1 MRRKN
6 IKQSVRMFLSMV
18 LLLTLL
24 IGSEATIAKA
34 DVPYDTYSYNY
45 WGEEVK
51 EPHVYLYERTIS
63 QIGLSY
69 PSDMFLYEDEIYIA
83 DTGNSRIVVI
93 NKAGDVQNIV
103 STAKDNNDFLK
114 EPQGVFV
121 TPEGHLYVADTGNGR
136 IVEYDE
142 TGNYVR
148 EIGKPVTNLIADSQ
162 SFMPTKVVVDSA
174 GRIYV
179 IAYGINMGLVEFN
192 YEGEFQGFLG
202 ATQVSVSMFEY
213 IWKNYFS
220 TEAQQIRMETIVPTE
235 YSNIFVDNEDFIYA
249 TINNLSSEDMESGAD
264 AIRRLNQTGKDVLRR
279 LGTYD
284 PIGDLVTTTFGWD
297 WSSFVDVA
305 ATEYG
310 CYFMLDKTDGK
321 IFAYDNDSVS
331 LFAFGRNGIR
341 EGNFQNPIAL
351 GLSADE
357 KTIYVLDNMLNSI
370 LVFEITEYGEH
381 LLNAIRLN
389 NLGDSEG
396 STKEWQEVL
405 KYNSNSEMAYVGL
418 GKTYLAEGRYE
429 DAMECF
435 EFGNHKE
442 YYSKAFQYY
451 REGLM
456 ETYFPIAIVA
466 LVVVVIIIWVIKKTR
481 NYKKWI
487 GEVKCYVDRH

>member
-1 MRRKN
+1 MRKKN
-6 IKQSVRMFLSMV
+6 FKSYVRIFLCAVV
-18 LLLTLL
+18 LLSVLVCDTA
-24 IGSEATIAKA
+24 IPVRA
-34 DVPYDTYSYNY
+34 DVPYDSYAYNY
-45 WGEEVK
+45 WGEEVQ
-51 EPHVYLYERTIS
+51 EPHAYLYTDTFS
-63 QIGLSY
+63 DLGLNH
-69 PSDMFLYEDEIYIA
+69 PSDIFLYQNEIYIA

-93 NKAGDVQNIV
+93 DLEGNINKTIHY
-103 STAKDNNDFLK
+103 AKDESDGLK
-114 EPQGVFV
+114 EPQGLFV
-121 TPEGHLYVADTGNGR
+121 TEGGHLYVADTGNGR
-136 IVEYDE
+136 IVEYASD
-142 TGNYVR
+142 GAYVR
-148 EIGKPVTNLIADSQ
+148 EIGRPVTNLIEDSQ
-162 SFMPTKVVVDSA
+162 AFMPTKVVVDSA

-220 TEAQQIRMETIVPTE
+220 TEAQQIRMETIIPTE

-249 TINNLSSEDMESGAD
+249 TISNLSSEDMEAGAD
-264 AIRRLNQTGKDVLRR
+264 TIRRLNQTGKDVLRR

-284 PIGDLVTTTFGWD
+284 PIGDLATTTFGWD

-310 CYFMLDKTDGK
+310 CYFLLDKTDGK

-331 LFAFGRNGIR
+331 LFVFGRNGIR

-351 GLSADE
+351 ALNEDE
-357 KTIYVLDNMLNSI
+357 STIYVLDNTLNSI
-370 LVFEITEYGEH
+370 LVFEITDYGQH
-381 LLNAIRLN
+381 LLSAIRLN

-396 STKEWQEVL
+396 STKEWHEVL

-418 GKTYLAEGRYE
+418 GKTYLSEGKYE
-429 DAMECF
+429 EAMECF
-435 EFGNHKE
+435 EFGNHKK

-456 ETYFPIAIVA
+456 ELYFPIAIAVIA
-466 LVVVVIIIWVIKKTR
+466 AIIILVWIIKKAR

-487 GEVKCYVDRH
+487 GKVKCYVERH

>member
-1 MRRKN
+1 MRQKKIKRK
-6 IKQSVRMFLSMV
+6 VRIFLSAV
-18 LLLTLL
+18 LMISMLAC
-24 IGSEATIAKA
+24 SEAAIVKA
-34 DVPYDTYSYNY
+34 DVPYDSYSYNY

-51 EPHVYLYERTIS
+51 EPHAYLYDRTIS
-63 QIGLSY
+63 QIGLNY
-69 PSDMFLYEDEIYIA
+69 PSDMFLYEEEIYIA

-93 NKAGDVQNIV
+93 DSDGTVRRIV
-103 STAKDNNDFLK
+103 TTAKDETDFLK

-121 TPEGHLYVADTGNGR
+121 TNVGHLYVADSGNGR

-142 TGNYVR
+142 SGAYVR
-148 EIGKPVTNLIADSQ
+148 EIGRPVTNLIDDAQ

-249 TINNLSSEDMESGAD
+249 TINNLSAEDMETGAD

-351 GLSADE
+351 GLSKDE

-389 NLGDSEG
+389 NMGDSEG

-405 KYNSNSEMAYVGL
+405 KCNSNSEMAYVGL
-418 GKTYLAEGRYE
+418 GKTYLAEGMYE
-429 DAMECF
+429 EAMECF

-456 ETYFPIAIVA
+456 EKYFPIAVVA
-466 LVVVVIIIWVIKKTR
+466 LVVLICLVWIAKKLR

-487 GEVKCYVDRH
+487 GEVKCYVERH